1 MKTSH
6 LADLLSQI
14 QNGQIR
20 QKKRIR
26 IENQSR
32 LCQKVLD
39 CLVQEGWISR
49 WFFEDDKI
57 QINLKYYIGKPIL
70 REIGLISKPSRKVY
84 IKYHDLIQ
92 HPLYGS
98 LSKKQPNDIIKPH
111 HPLETWVLTTS
122 KGVIS
127 GREAI
132 IHKIGGELLC
142 YVR

>member
-39 CLVQEGWISR
+39 CLVQEG
-49 WFFEDDKI
+49 
-57 QINLKYYIGKPIL
+57 
-70 REIGLISKPSRKVY
+70 
-84 IKYHDLIQ
+84 
-92 HPLYGS
+92 
-98 LSKKQPNDIIKPH
+98 
-111 HPLETWVLTTS
+111 
-122 KGVIS
+122 
-127 GREAI
+127 
-132 IHKIGGELLC
+132 
-142 YVR
+142 